1 MSQPLKVLLAED
13 SPNDAELVLAE
24 LERAG
29 FDTVWQRVDTEA
41 AFLEKLKVGWDLV
54 LSDYQMPGFTGLRAL
69 ELLRQRGLETPFIL
83 VSGTIGEDI
92 AVAAIKQGAADYLMK
107 DRLAR
112 LGLAVTHALAES
124 RLRRERQQASEE
136 LRVAHAQLGKLFE
149 HSPAVLY
156 MLKLN
161 GTQTTAH
168 VVSENVSGLLGFTAA
183 ELLDSAW
190 WSDQLHPDDRE
201 RAAKSFSETLAEG
214 TSHTEYRIQHK
225 DGHYCWV
232 DDSRRL
238 VRNAAG
244 EPSELIGVWTDIS
257 ERKRAEETVRQ
268 ISGRAEHGRKNR
280 VRIDF
285 AILLAATAAIYALS
299 ARFDW
304 FEGAAR
310 WFRVHDATRLD
321 DIVIAIFFVAIG
333 LAVFA
338 FRRLR
343 ESNTALVSQQQV
355 QAALGLMQ
363 DELERRVK
371 QRTTE
376 LKHSNKALEVEI
388 AGHKQTETGLKESN
402 RRFHEMLENVELI
415 AMTLDKEC
423 RVTFCNDYLLDLTG
437 WRREEV
443 IGFDWCDKFLPK
455 SKASV
460 RELFFSTIG
469 TGTTPLHHENLIM
482 TRSGETRDIAWNNT
496 TLRDAADNI
505 IGIASIGE
513 DVTIRNRA
521 GKILRESEERFRQL
535 AENIHE
541 VFWIAEPST
550 NKVIYV
556 SPAYEAIWGRT
567 CASLYDAR
575 ESWLSSIRQE
585 DSERV
590 GHAMR
595 TKQEKGTYDEEYR
608 IVRPDGTERWI
619 HDRAF
624 PVRSANGSITRCV
637 GVAEDITES
646 KKLQEQFYRAQRM
659 EAIGTLAGGI
669 AHDLNNILAPILMAP
684 ALLRDSIRNEK
695 ECRLLDV
702 IEHSAQRGA
711 DVVRQLL
718 TFSRGSGGERV
729 SVLLR
734 PVLNEMIVM
743 MRETFPRN
751 IEIRSGVP
759 LDMPFIMGDS
769 TQLHQV
775 IMNLCV
781 NARDSMAEGGTL
793 SLVAKNVQLEAADVA
808 AHPPAKPGVYI
819 AVSIKDSGGGI
830 PPENLE
836 RIFEPFF
843 TTKAPTKGTGL
854 GLSTVLGIVR
864 SHQGFIV
871 VTSKVGRGTTFTV
884 YLPTAPTAVA
894 APVIDAGDGLR
905 RANGE
910 LILVVDD
917 EKLIRTATRLVLEGH
932 GYRVLTAC
940 DGAEGLATFVA
951 NRGDVRLVLTD
962 LMMPVMGG
970 VSLLRA
976 IHILDPKVRMLATSG
991 LTDQDSHAKL
1001 EDLGVDGI
1009 VAKPCDASELL
1020 RTIWRQLHRDE
1031 PGTNVAVEFD
1041 VPLSV

>member
-1 MSQPLKVLLAED
+1 MPQPLKVLIVED
-13 SPNDAELVLAE
+13 NPSDAELVLAE
-24 LERAG
+24 LHRAG
-29 FDTVWQRVDTEA
+29 FEPEWQRVDSEA
-41 AFLEKLKVGWDLV
+41 AFLEKLEVGWDLV
-54 LSDYQMPGFTGLRAL
+54 LSDFQMPGFTGLRAL
-69 ELLRQRGLETPFIL
+69 ELLRQSGLEIPFIL
-83 VSGTIGEDI
+83 ISGTIGEDI
-92 AVAAIKQGAADYLMK
+92 AVAAIRGGAADYLMK

-112 LGLAVTHALAES
+112 LGPAVTHALEECRS
-124 RLRRERQQASEE
+124 RRDRQKAADE
-136 LRVAHAQLGKLFE
+136 LRVAHAQLGKLLE

-156 MLKLN
+156 MLKLDGN
-161 GTQTTAH
+161 EVTPR
-168 VVSENVSGLLGFTAA
+168 VISENIFGLLGFTAA
-183 ELLDSAW
+183 ETLSPTW

-201 RAAKSFSETLAEG
+201 RALKSLTETLDGG
-214 TSHTEYRIQHK
+214 TGLTEYRFQHK
-225 DGHYCWV
+225 DGSYRSV

-238 VRNAAG
+238 IFDAAG
-244 EPSELIGVWTDIS
+244 KPVGVVGVLTDVTERRRAEDVIREASAMVSHDRSKSALIELAIFSVFAGTTLSVALWSHKLEGITRWFLRHPFSELDEMILTPVFIIIALTM
-257 ERKRAEETVRQ
+257 
-268 ISGRAEHGRKNR
+268 
-280 VRIDF
+280 F
-285 AILLAATAAIYALS
+285 AIRQWRETRRALTS
-299 ARFDW
+299 KR
-304 FEGAAR
+304 
-310 WFRVHDATRLD
+310 
-321 DIVIAIFFVAIG
+321 
-333 LAVFA
+333 
-338 FRRLR
+338 
-343 ESNTALVSQQQV
+343 QV
-355 QAALGLMQ
+355 YAAL
-363 DELERRVK
+363 ELLHEELDKQVK
-371 QRTTE
+371 KRTIE
-376 LKHSNKALEVEI
+376 LNGANHALTAEI
-388 AGHKQTETGLKESN
+388 AGHKLTETGLKESN

-443 IGFDWCDKFLPK
+443 IGFDWRDKFLPK

-460 RELFFSTIG
+460 RELFFSRIG
-469 TGTTPLHHENLIM
+469 TGTTPLHHENVII
-482 TRSGETRDIAWNNT
+482 TRSGETRDIAWNTT
-496 TLRDAADNI
+496 TLRDVSDNI
-505 IGIASIGE
+505 IGIASIGD

-550 NKVIYV
+550 NKIVYV

-585 DSERV
+585 DSERM

-595 TKQEKGTYDEEYR
+595 TKQETGTYDEEYR

-624 PVRSANGSITRCV
+624 PVRGANGSITRCV

-684 ALLRDSIRNEK
+684 ALLRDSIRSEK

-702 IEHSAQRGA
+702 VEQSAQRGA

-729 SVLLR
+729 GVLLR

-751 IEIRSGVP
+751 IEIRSGIP

-793 SLVAKNVQLEAADVA
+793 SLVANNVQLDAASVA
-808 AHPPAKPGVYI
+808 AHPPAKPGSYV
-819 AVSIKDSGGGI
+819 AVSIKDSGEGI

-864 SHQGFIV
+864 SHHGFIV
-871 VTSKVGRGTTFTV
+871 VTSKVGSGTTFTV
-884 YLPTAPTAVA
+884 YLPTAPKAIV
-894 APVIDAGDGLR
+894 APVVDTGDGLR

-932 GYRVLTAC
+932 GYRVLTAD

-976 IHILDPKVRMLATSG
+976 IHVLDPKVRMLATSG
-991 LTDQDSHAKL
+991 LTDQDSQAKL

-1031 PGTNVAVEFD
+1031 PDTKIAVEFE